1 MTVKTKINSISDF
14 NTYLDKE
21 YEYLNTKS
29 ERWYPLMYYNENIV
43 LEDKNYITMGI
54 NPSLTDEA
62 RIEINK
68 IFEIKDFDVKVDDKG
83 EERFNKF
90 NSNRQIKNKLIEFQN
105 KLKYDDEDQ
114 IEYFK
119 TLEFFFKSVC
129 KNFKKDVF
137 HYDFYQKRNTVS
149 EDIKKEI
156 KIKGT
161 YEKLCIHFDEIAK
174 LIKPDYIFI
183 FNATLFKILIKRDF
197 FERKDRVKPQPV
209 ITDKDD
215 FQYYNEFID
224 DNGVCKRN
232 GMKFIVGNQLS
243 GGATSRVYRANL
255 IANVRRLL
263 NS

>member
-62 RIEINK
+62 RTEINK

-119 TLEFFFKSVC
+119 TLEFFLNLFVKIL
-129 KNFKKDVF
+129 KKMSSIMTF
-137 HYDFYQKRNTVS
+137 IR
-149 EDIKKEI
+149 KEI
-156 KIKGT
+156 Q
-161 YEKLCIHFDEIAK
+161 F
-174 LIKPDYIFI
+174 P
-183 FNATLFKILIKRDF
+183 KILRKRLKLR
-197 FERKDRVKPQPV
+197 ELMRSCA
-209 ITDKDD
+209 
-215 FQYYNEFID
+215 FIL
-224 DNGVCKRN
+224 
-232 GMKFIVGNQLS
+232 M
-243 GGATSRVYRANL
+243 
-255 IANVRRLL
+255 RLQ
-263 NS
+263 N